1 MTNQEFINNLSPKA
15 KEIISSYK
23 PKDLSKYNIKVC
35 LNDEHTRVNVSN
47 PDAYIFEIKRQTS
60 FYDMEYALLHEFYHC
75 VQKDSGFP
83 STSQVDI
90 KYQNISSYLS
100 SIVLDCD
107 VYDRL
112 LKNGYKENPNILHK
126 VFNEIQALFSISLQ
140 EKKYEDFLNTTD
152 TRIFYA
158 GRLLLLSRY
167 YDKKDE
173 VNKLIYFSKIH
184 FPAIY
189 NDYRIFSDAVQRYG
203 FTSPKNV
210 RKIFKTVIRELGID
224 ELVKIV

>member
-112 LKNGYKENPNILHK
+112 LKNGYKENPNILMPDSYSKLYIYYDQHFTGFTGYSFQDGK
-126 VFNEIQALFSISLQ
+126 LTKEGKTIFPDQSASADKEGKILLRLNYINKPLTLFVESNHCKRISIGSHSTG
-140 EKKYEDFLNTTD
+140 EKKIISTITF
-152 TRIFYA
+152 
-158 GRLLLLSRY
+158 G
-167 YDKKDE
+167 
-173 VNKLIYFSKIH
+173 
-184 FPAIY
+184 P
-189 NDYRIFSDAVQRYG
+189 
-203 FTSPKNV
+203 
-210 RKIFKTVIRELGID
+210 
-224 ELVKIV
+224 